1 MVMKLP
7 SLFKNRDSSTTTTAT
22 TTSGSAY
29 STTSSS
35 TTTAYSW
42 QWPSCKHPKTNSFRG
57 AHNHKGADDIFKTVN
72 SIYFDAS
79 STGAGHDNNTLEAW
93 FTNSSELGSF
103 STISEDHHHN
113 GEESFEMV
121 IRGLRSE
128 RLFFEPSTDT
138 NSILEE
144 SKQISITND
153 EDLRFK
159 ESVVMAMDSEDP
171 YVDFRTSMEEMV
183 EAHGLK
189 DWDCLEELLS
199 WYLKVNGKKNH
210 GYIVSAF
217 VDLLVSI
224 AAKSSNDQSK
234 NKSSS
239 SLTCSSSSSD
249 ETSCSGGTSLSPSF
263 SSLLLQDPDE
273 DSSSVSVTIDDDKQ
287 KTSKLS
293 CSEISEI

>member
-7 SLFKNRDSSTTTTAT
+7 SLFKNRDSTTTTAAT
-22 TTSGSAY
+22 TTSGSTY

-35 TTTAYSW
+35 TTAYSW

-57 AHNHKGADDIFKTVN
+57 AHNHRGADDIFKTVN
-72 SIYFDAS
+72 SVYFDAS
-79 STGAGHDNNTLEAW
+79 STGVGHVNNTLESW
-93 FTNSSELGSF
+93 FTNSSESGSF

-128 RLFFEPSTDT
+128 RLFFEPSTVT

-144 SKQISITND
+144 PKQISITN
-153 EDLRFK
+153 EELRFK

-210 GYIVSAF
+210 GFIVSAF
-217 VDLLVSI
+217 VDLLISI
-224 AAKSSNDQSK
+224 AAKSSNDEAK

-239 SLTCSSSSSD
+239 SPTCSSSSSD
-249 ETSCSGGTSLSPSF
+249 ETSCSVGTSLSPSF

-273 DSSSVSVTIDDDKQ
+273 DSSSVTINDDQ

-293 CSEISEI
+293 CLEISEI